1 MNEET
6 MTTTAAK
13 MMLDAMKR
21 LNNKEI
27 SPQEAQGIAVLGK
40 GVIDAANAEINF
52 IKTCKAMPK
61 GGLFGTAMIYLE
73 PECSKEALKEQKLRF
88 EKSNRV
94 NVDEY

>member
-27 SPQEAQGIAVLGK
+27 TPQEAQGIAVLGK
-40 GVIDAANAEINF
+40 GVIDAAQAEIQF

-61 GGLFGTAMIYLE
+61 NGLFGTQMIYLE
-73 PECSKEALKEQKLRF
+73 PECSKDALLEQRLRI
-88 EKSNRV
+88 EQQERGIK
-94 NVDEY
+94 